1 MDRRRFSIFAIVVL
15 VFLAGCGGIVSDAT
29 PTPDQPTEG
38 TQTTTEPTP
47 PPSSPD
53 EPNESNGTTPAS
65 PNGTLAVH
73 FINVGQG
80 SSTLIVGPTGETILI
95 DSGDWSDDGED
106 VLAYLERHDVDR
118 IDHLVTTHADADH
131 IGGHAAIIEYYETQA
146 DGIGA
151 VYDPGI
157 TSSSQTYDR
166 YLDAIEEHD
175 VTLYEIRAGDQILID
190 NVDAQVL
197 APPEGYIAN
206 DDRNENS
213 IVIKLDFGQSSFLLP
228 GDGESES
235 EEYLVNEYGSSLN
248 ATVLS
253 AGHHGSQSSSSAEF
267 LDTTSPRVTVISSAY
282 DSQYGHPHEE
292 VLQRLDQRSIRTYWT
307 GTHGNVRLVSNGSA
321 ITVSTQQEGPTTAS
335 DLRDGAAID
344 PGADA
349 ELETRT
355 VITATGTA
363 TALPDSGSS
372 TPETRTPTSTD
383 ESTTTPSADPDHGLS
398 IVEIHEDAE
407 GNDHENLNDE
417 YIVFENTG
425 DQTIDLGGWTVSD
438 DAGYTYTFADGYSLE
453 ADADVTL
460 HTGSGTDSDDQLYW
474 GRDRAVWNNGGD
486 TVIVRDEEGDV
497 VLEEVYE

>member
-1 MDRRRFSIFAIVVL
+1 MYCFTWRKMDRRIISIVAIVLL
-15 VFLAGCGGIVSDAT
+15 VVLAGCGGTITQGSSTSTPVETPENTSTGA
-29 PTPDQPTEG
+29 PTPNPSTG
-38 TQTTTEPTP
+38 TDEPT
-47 PPSSPD
+47 SL
-53 EPNESNGTTPAS
+53 T

-106 VLAYLERHDVDR
+106 VLAYLDRHDVDR

-131 IGGHAAIIEYYETQA
+131 IGGHAAIIDHYETQA

-175 VTLYEIRAGDQILID
+175 VTLYETRAGDQIPID
-190 NVDAQVL
+190 GVDARVL

-206 DDRNENS
+206 GDRNENS
-213 IVIKLDFGQSSFLLP
+213 IVLKLDFGQSSFLLP

-235 EEYLVNEYGSSLN
+235 EEYLVDEYGSSLN
-248 ATVLS
+248 TTVLS
-253 AGHHGSQSSSSAEF
+253 AGHHGSQSSSSSEF
-267 LDTTSPRVTVISSAY
+267 LDTTSPRIAVISSAY

-307 GTHGNVRLVSNGSA
+307 ATHGNVRLVSNGSA

-363 TALPDSGSS
+363 TALPDGGSS
-372 TPETRTPTSTD
+372 TPETSTPTSTNG
-383 ESTTTPSADPDHGLS
+383 STELS

-407 GNDHENLNDE
+407 GNDNENLNDE

-425 DQTIDLGGWTVSD
+425 DQAIDLGSWTVSD
-438 DAGYTYTFADGYSLE
+438 DAGHTYTFADGYALE
-453 ADADVTL
+453 ADADVTVY
-460 HTGSGTDSDDQLYW
+460 TGSGTDSDDQLYW

-486 TVIVRDEEGDV
+486 TVTVRDDEGDI
-497 VLEEVYE
+497 VLEEAYA